1 MYSVIHQIPACQ
13 YPVCHAEPEQLQ
25 YGLYSSGN
33 RCSVVG
39 KKNHEGQDLS
49 NPLAILK
56 CQALLF
62 CTFAEPDQQQ
72 TVLPQVGNFVQ
83 YNDRLQ

>member
-1 MYSVIHQIPACQ
+1 VIHQIPAYQ
-13 YPVCHAEPEQLQ
+13 YPACHAEHEQLQ
-25 YGLYSSGN
+25 RGLYSSEN

-39 KKNHEGQDLS
+39 KKNHEGQDVS

-56 CQALLF
+56 CRALLF
-62 CTFAEPDQQQ
+62 YTFAESDQQQ
-72 TVLPQVGNFVQ
+72 TVLPQVDHLVQ